1 MSSFNERT
9 LPRTLLSL
17 RDTMGMRGARFLI
30 SDLIISWRKLT
41 LDKIIEGSDKCNDEN
56 KQADDKEQLVKGR
69 GKLVWIEKLF
79 TPGQ

>member
-1 MSSFNERT
+1 
-9 LPRTLLSL
+9 
-17 RDTMGMRGARFLI
+17 MRGARFLI

-41 LDKIIEGSDKCNDEN
+41 SDKIIEGCDKCNDEN